1 MKPGK
6 DEDKITPKLCN
17 ILKEKGFDM
26 SFNSERRP
34 RKRIDIE
41 VALGNVHVA
50 IECEKYGS
58 GKRAE
63 AVKDAVS
70 RLYPEQMVNVALA
83 VVYPKECVNE
93 DDFKN
98 SSMLDYA
105 IVTKENADRYKEDH
119 KKHAKYLEWRQCAAG
134 VFHNIVKHLPRN
146 LGEPS
151 KMAAD
156 LNNKLENAIHSFS
169 ESQYQRLGT
178 AIDLTF
184 STISDMQKREQLEVA
199 AGKRALLVV
208 ASASLFH
215 ARLDDHI
222 MELEQPKGA
231 KSWPPPTLQECYDDT
246 TNIKVM
252 LSEAW
257 GIILEYDYR
266 PIFEAAKNVLA
277 ASNDVQFVNAVRDM
291 VRWALDTVGQIGGL
305 QHDLL
310 GRLFH
315 AVLDTAQSDGS
326 YYTTTPAAVMLAR
339 LALRDASDLPD
350 DPAKMRILD
359 PACGTGTLLM
369 AAGERML
376 ELAPGIRK
384 ASLIEDILHGIDINV
399 TATHMA
405 ATTLG
410 LLSPTTK
417 FNKMNIGVAPFGI
430 VEHDNERVGR
440 AGSLEMYDDEGLLPA
455 MDWFTGPSKQVDTD
469 QTIHV
474 DKHSMDLVIMNPPFT
489 RNALRHDQ
497 LGPDVEK
504 RVKEREANIF
514 SKAEVQPSRSSSGPM
529 FMLLAEKL
537 QSNVGTFAAV
547 RPTVAANDYS
557 ERETRPFLAEKYHI
571 DTIVVPHDPK
581 RFYFSENTD
590 IWEMLTVMRRGKK
603 EKTRIIKLARN
614 PDTVAEAA
622 ALADRIN
629 ADEGGGDYHK
639 VMWPRSRIEQGDWS
653 GVLFFSQ
660 FLADRFVDIRDGTM
674 FTSTR
679 LGDIASTGQPP
690 QGIRDIFTTAD
701 DGDVHGRY
709 ARCGHN
715 TNEVRSMHGVP
726 NKYLIVKRGKEKKA
740 KSVWD
745 DGCTYLQITER
756 VRLNTARVFAVY
768 VNGQSIGTSWHSIKP
783 LDKDNDQSIGTSRHT
798 VKPLD
803 KDNDQSIGTSRHTVK
818 PLYKDNKKWA
828 KAMSVYLNSTLGV
841 VALLGIRTPRIMSYP
856 HFGVEDIR
864 SIPVPKLSKRK
875 ISGLVKIYEKYKDD
889 DLGLL
894 QNPTNIREAIDE
906 AVSKTLRIKNHRLV
920 YQMRTELSRE
930 PMVTNRRYNE
940 TPLDSY
946 AR

>member
-17 ILKEKGFDM
+17 ILKEKGFDI
-26 SFNSERRP
+26 SFNSERSR
-34 RKRIDIE
+34 RKRIDVE

-63 AVKDAVS
+63 AVKDAIS

-119 KKHAKYLEWRQCAAG
+119 KKLAKYLEWRQCAAG

-156 LNNKLENAIHSFS
+156 LSNKLENAIHSFS

-184 STISDMQKREQLEVA
+184 STISDIKKREQLEVA

-222 MELEQPKGA
+222 MELERPKGA
-231 KSWPPPTLQECYDDT
+231 ESWPPPTLQECYDDAI
-246 TNIKVM
+246 NIKVM

-257 GIILEYDYR
+257 GIILEYDYK
-266 PIFEAAKNVLA
+266 PIFKTAKNVLA

-291 VRWALDTVGQIGGL
+291 MRWALDTVGQIGGL

-315 AVLDTAQSDGS
+315 AVLDTAKNDGS
-326 YYTTTPAAVMLAR
+326 FYTTTPAAVMLAR
-339 LALRDASDLPD
+339 LALRDVSELPN
-350 DPAKMRILD
+350 DPAKIRVLD
-359 PACGTGTLLM
+359 PSCGTGTLLM
-369 AAGERML
+369 AVGERML
-376 ELAPGIRK
+376 ELAPDIRK
-384 ASLIEDILHGIDINV
+384 ESLIEDILHGIDINV

-417 FNKMNIGVAPFGI
+417 FSKMNIGVAPFGI
-430 VEHDNERVGR
+430 IERDNERVGR
-440 AGSLEMYDDEGLLPA
+440 AGSLEMYDDDGLLPT

-489 RNALRHDQ
+489 RNDIRHDQ
-497 LGPDVEK
+497 LGPDVER
-504 RVKEREANIF
+504 RVKEREARIF
-514 SKAEVQPSRSSSGPM
+514 AKAEVKPTRSSSGPM

-547 RPTVAANDYS
+547 RPTVAANDHS
-557 ERETRPFLAEKYHI
+557 ECETRPFLAKKYHI

-581 RFYFSENTD
+581 RFYFSENTG
-590 IWEMLTVMRRGKK
+590 IWEMLVVMRRGEKK
-603 EKTRIIKLARN
+603 NTRIIKLIRN

-629 ADEGGGDYHK
+629 ADEGGGDYSEF
-639 VMWPRSRIEQGDWS
+639 MWPRSFIEQGDWS

-660 FLADRFVDIRDGTM
+660 FLAERFVDIRDNNM
-674 FTSTR
+674 FKSTC
-679 LGDIASTGQPP
+679 LGDIACAEQDPRAVRNT
-690 QGIRDIFTTAD
+690 FTVSD
-701 DGDVHGRY
+701 KPDRHERY
-709 ARCGHN
+709 ARHGHN
-715 TNEVRSMHGVP
+715 TSEVRSMHGTT
-726 NKYLIVKRGKEKKA
+726 NKYLIEKNGKEKKA
-740 KSVWD
+740 AKVWEN
-745 DGCTYLQITER
+745 GTHLQITER
-756 VRLNTARVFAVY
+756 VRLNTLRAFAVN
-768 VNGQSIGTSWHSIKP
+768 VDTESIGTSWHSVKL
-783 LDKDNDQSIGTSRHT
+783 LDG
-798 VKPLD
+798 
-803 KDNDQSIGTSRHTVK
+803 
-818 PLYKDNKKWA
+818 DNKKWS
-828 KAMSVYLNSTLGV
+828 KAMAVYLNSTLGV

-864 SIPVPKLSKRK
+864 SIPVPVLSKRK
-875 ISGLVKIYEKYKDD
+875 ISDLVKIYKKYKDD

-894 QNPTNIREAIDE
+894 QNPTSVREAIDE
-906 AVSKTLRIKNHRLV
+906 AVSKILQIKKPELV
-920 YQMRTELSRE
+920 HQMRIALSRE